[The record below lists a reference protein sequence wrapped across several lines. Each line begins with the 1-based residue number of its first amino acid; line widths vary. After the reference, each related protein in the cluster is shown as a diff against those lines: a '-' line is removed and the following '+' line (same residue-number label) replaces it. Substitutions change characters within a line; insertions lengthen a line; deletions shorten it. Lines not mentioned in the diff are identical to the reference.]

1 MNEFW
6 RGFFCLK
13 LFSFQISIKKVRLKG
28 TDAGEESVIDSF
40 QSHKVRLK
48 GKERI

>member
-1 MNEFW
+1 M
-6 RGFFCLK
+6 LT
-13 LFSFQISIKKVRLKG
+13 IKKVRLKG

-48 GKERI
+48 DIQEVERLIEESRFNSIRYD